1 VSCDVVAGDL
11 GGADES
17 NTPPA
22 EKEILLQEN
31 RMQKLLK

>member
-1 VSCDVVAGDL
+1 MSGHVVAGDL

-22 EKEILLQEN
+22 EKEILVQEN
-31 RMQKLLK
+31 EMQKVRR